1 MMEITKEDLRK
12 QIVKAIKHC
21 HWRKDLG
28 GVSICSFACLPCERT
43 IDNGKCE
50 VLIKMFK
57 GNQKEEQESKDGN
70 ETFTCK
76 TV

>member
-1 MMEITKEDLRK
+1 MKSKEDLFK
-12 QIVKAIKHC
+12 QATKAIKNC